1 MENDQLEM
9 LNEEEQQL
17 RLDEAIKVQSRVTD
31 SDIREYP
38 LGVIKDKF
46 THGLERDEAE
56 LFVPD
61 YQREFVWSDDQQSRF
76 IESLLLNLP
85 IPYIFVAD
93 VGEGDNAG
101 RLEIIDGSQRIRTI
115 VAFLSDDLRLQNL
128 AQIPEANGFKFSQ
141 FSRPTRLRFAR
152 KTIRMIELT
161 QFADEK
167 TRREIFDRLNTGGK
181 NLVKMEQRRGSEDGP
196 FLTFVE
202 HLSDDPVFR
211 HICPL
216 SKARV
221 ERAEYPELVLRFF
234 AYKDN
239 YRNFV
244 KSVDKFLTDYL
255 KDRNDHFDEAA
266 FEQSFHAMCS
276 FVEQHFPNGF
286 RKGAGHTAVPRIRF
300 EAIAVGTILALEH
313 NPNLQPNNISD
324 WLNSERFIFHT
335 RSDASNSKPKVKARI
350 EYVRNMLLG
359 IPEGEDI

>member
-1 MENDQLEM
+1 MASDQLEM
-9 LNEEEQQL
+9 LNEEEQL

-46 THGLERDEAE
+46 TNGLESDEAE

-61 YQREFVWSDDQQSRF
+61 YQREFVWSYDQQSRF

-101 RLEIIDGSQRIRTI
+101 RLEIIDGSQRVRTI
-115 VAFLSDDLRLQNL
+115 VSFLSDKLRLQNL
-128 AQIPEANGFKFSQ
+128 VQIQEANGFTFSQ
-141 FSRPTRLRFAR
+141 LSRPTQLRFAR

-161 QFADEK
+161 QFANEE

-202 HLSDDPVFR
+202 RLSNDPVFR
-211 HICPL
+211 RICPL

-221 ERAEYPELVLRFF
+221 DRAEYPELVLRFF

-239 YRNFV
+239 YRDFV
-244 KSVDKFLTDYL
+244 KSVDKFLTSYL
-255 KDRNDHFDEAA
+255 QDRNNGFDEVVL
-266 FEQSFHAMCS
+266 EQSFHDMCS
-276 FVEQHFPNGF
+276 FIEQHFPNGF
-286 RKGAGHTAVPRIRF
+286 RKEAGHTTVPRIRF

-313 NPNLQPNNISD
+313 NPNLQPDNISD
-324 WLNSERFIFHT
+324 WLSSERFIFHT

-359 IPEGEDI
+359 IPEGEEI

>member
-1 MENDQLEM
+1 MANDQSEVKD
-9 LNEEEQQL
+9 EAEQL
-17 RLDEAIKVQSRVTD
+17 LLDEAIRIQSRVTD

-46 THGLERDEAE
+46 TNGLERDEAE

-61 YQREFVWSDDQQSRF
+61 YQREFVWSCDQKSRF

-93 VGEGDNAG
+93 VGEGDNEG
-101 RLEIIDGSQRIRTI
+101 RLEIIDGSQRVRTI
-115 VAFLSDDLRLQNL
+115 VAFLSDALQLQNL
-128 AQIPEANGFKFSQ
+128 VQIPQANGFTFSQ
-141 FSRPTRLRFAR
+141 LSRPTQLRFGR

-161 QFADEK
+161 QFANEE

-202 HLSDDPVFR
+202 RLSTNPLFR
-211 HICPL
+211 RICPL
-216 SKARV
+216 SQARV
-221 ERAEYPELVLRFF
+221 NRAEYPELVLRFF

-239 YRNFV
+239 YQNFV
-244 KSVDKFLTDYL
+244 KSVDKFLTTYL
-255 KDRNDHFDEAA
+255 KEKNDGFDEVAL
-266 FEQSFHAMCS
+266 ERSFLDMCS
-276 FVEQHFPNGF
+276 FVEQNFPNGF
-286 RKGAGHTAVPRIRF
+286 RKEAGHTTVPRIRF

-313 NPNLQPNNISD
+313 NPNLQPVNISD
-324 WLNSERFIFHT
+324 WLNSERFIYHT

-350 EYVRNMLLG
+350 EYVRNMLLS

>member
-1 MENDQLEM
+1 MANKQLDM
-9 LNEEEQQL
+9 QNEDAQQ
-17 RLDEAIKVQSRVTD
+17 RLDEAIKIQSRVTD

-38 LGVIKDKF
+38 LSVIKDKF
-46 THGLERDEAE
+46 TKGLESDEAE

-61 YQREFVWSDDQQSRF
+61 YQREFVWSEKQRSRF

-93 VGEGDNAG
+93 VGEGDNEG

-115 VAFLSDDLRLQNL
+115 VSFLTDDLRLEEL
-128 AQIPEANGFKFSQ
+128 KQISEANGFTFSQ
-141 FSRPTRLRFAR
+141 LSRPTQLRFAR

-161 QFADEK
+161 QFANEE

-202 HLSDDPVFR
+202 KLSKDPIFR
-211 HICPL
+211 SICPL
-216 SKARV
+216 TEARIK
-221 ERAEYPELVLRFF
+221 RAEYPELVLRFF

-239 YRNFV
+239 YKEFV
-244 KSVDKFLTDYL
+244 KSVDEFLTNYL
-255 KDRNDHFDEAA
+255 QAKNEDFDEN
-266 FEQSFHAMCS
+266 ELQKNFHDMCK
-276 FVEQHFPNGF
+276 FVDVYFPNGF
-286 RKGAGHTAVPRIRF
+286 RKEAKHATVPRIRF
-300 EAIAVGTILALEH
+300 EAISVGTMLALQ
-313 NPNLQPNNISD
+313 NNSNLVPENVAN
-324 WLNSERFIFHT
+324 WLNSDRFIFHT

-359 IPEGEDI
+359 LPEGEDI